1 MPSTGSTSPG
11 SRSNV
16 QLRSSCSGPQM
27 PIDSASSSPIS
38 RRTIIVRLAHGQP
51 RATTSRYRPASA
63 GSEPSRPSAVIR
75 PSRYLVSL
83 TNSPE
88 APIPRRYPTASA
100 FNYPP
105 RWQGRAL
112 ADADPEGA
120 FVARGVVGGSHGV
133 GEQGGG
139 AAAGVVRRPAGVAAG
154 NEVQPYPVGAVRDGL
169 PRRVA
174 DQRTELLAAGGVER
188 ERDLRRVAGAEA
200 VVAGWFR
207 IVEPVH
213 PGGPRPG
220 SGSCLGHPDRRYA
233 EAPVGDHRGHQV
245 ARAGA
250 RPVAPVDLQAARR
263 QPVRPGREGQ
273 RRLVDEVDGAGRDQ
287 EQ

>member
-1 MPSTGSTSPG
+1 MPSTGSTAPG

-88 APIPRRYPTASA
+88 APIPRRYPTVSA

-105 RWQGRAL
+105 PWRSPEL
-112 ADADPEGA
+112 ADALPEGA
-120 FVARGVVGGSHGV
+120 LVARGVVGGGHGV
-133 GEQGGG
+133 GEQ
-139 AAAGVVRRPAGVAAG
+139 AGRAVGRVVRRPAGVAVRD
-154 NEVQPYPVGAVRDGL
+154 EVQPYPVGAVRDRLRG
-169 PRRVA
+169 RVA
-174 DQRTELLAAGGVER
+174 DQGAEFLAA
-188 ERDLRRVAGAEA
+188 
-200 VVAGWFR
+200 
-207 IVEPVH
+207 
-213 PGGPRPG
+213 
-220 SGSCLGHPDRRYA
+220 
-233 EAPVGDHRGHQV
+233 
-245 ARAGA
+245 
-250 RPVAPVDLQAARR
+250 
-263 QPVRPGREGQ
+263 
-273 RRLVDEVDGAGRDQ
+273 
-287 EQ
+287 

>member
-63 GSEPSRPSAVIR
+63 GSDPSRPSAVIR
-75 PSRYLVSL
+75 PSRYRVSL

-88 APIPRRYPTASA
+88 APILRRYPTASV

-105 RWQGRAL
+105 PWGAL
-112 ADADPEGA
+112 ADAGPEGA
-120 FVARGVVGGSHGV
+120 FVARGVVGRGYRL

-139 AAAGVVRRPAGVAAG
+139 AAGGVVRRPARVAAG
-154 NEVQPYPVGAVRDGL
+154 DEVQPSPVGAVRDGL
-169 PRRVA
+169 RGRVA
-174 DQRTELLAAGGVER
+174 DQRTEFLAGRGVER

-200 VVAGWFR
+200 VVVGR
-207 IVEPVH
+207 VRVIEPVH
-213 PGGPRPG
+213 PGT
-220 SGSCLGHPDRRYA
+220 A
-233 EAPVGDHRGHQV
+233 
-245 ARAGA
+245 
-250 RPVAPVDLQAARR
+250 
-263 QPVRPGREGQ
+263 
-273 RRLVDEVDGAGRDQ
+273 
-287 EQ
+287 